1 MSDRATA
8 DPGHVVS
15 MTYARTHMHELI
27 RAIESGETVAL
38 SRRGKVV
45 AFLRPPTAVRKL
57 AP

>member
-1 MSDRATA
+1 
-8 DPGHVVS
+8 